1 MPIKR
6 SQGFAGGRGSRL
18 KLIGNVGSEPTRL
31 LSRPDCVLTR
41 RELQSARRD
50 GESES
55 ETAARL
61 QTQKQIQSSYRE
73 SQTDE
78 QTAERLDKQRE
89 YDSMLRVEETAE
101 QHAERLQER
110 VELYA
115 NSLIS
120 KSALNLARSQ
130 SACKV
135 TDNFSAV
142 FSVGSMTF
150 SCTFCDAKFWES
162 EKLST
167 STRLFPK
174 FPLCCG
180 QAKVVLPSIATPPDL
195 LAHLL
200 TAGDTRGRAF
210 RDIIRAYNSALAFA
224 SLGVNLDKQLANA

>member
-1 MPIKR
+1 MGA
-6 SQGFAGGRGSRL
+6 SQRDSRAD
-18 KLIGNVGSEPTRL
+18 PTP
-31 LSRPDCVLTR
+31 SR
-41 RELQSARRD
+41 QSARRD

-55 ETAARL
+55 ETAARR
-61 QTQKQIQSSYRE
+61 QTQRQIQSTYRE

-78 QTAERLDKQRE
+78 ETTARLDNQREYQSDHLNSQTEEETAERLDNQRE
-89 YDSMLRVEETAE
+89 YVTMLRAEETAE

-130 SACKV
+130 SACEV
-135 TDNFSAV
+135 ADNFSAE

-167 STRLFPK
+167 STRLLPK

-180 QAKVVLPSIATPPDL
+180 QAKVVLPSIATRL
-195 LAHLL
+195 TCLL
-200 TAGDTRGRAF
+200 TC
-210 RDIIRAYNSALAFA
+210 
-224 SLGVNLDKQLANA
+224 